1 VEAGRRFQ
9 LKRFNLL
16 FRKQLLG
23 PKKVGKA
30 YKNGLRFEKMHL
42 FAPENKKLLWFT
54 SKVIVFM
61 KTLELKGAI
70 NFCYG
75 KPLLCKTKYHL
86 PKHGLWHKKC
96 QKSSNTNGHPV
107 CFEPIPRVL
116 VIV

>member
-54 SKVIVFM
+54 SK
-61 KTLELKGAI
+61 G
-70 NFCYG
+70 
-75 KPLLCKTKYHL
+75 
-86 PKHGLWHKKC
+86 
-96 QKSSNTNGHPV
+96 
-107 CFEPIPRVL
+107 
-116 VIV
+116 